1 MAADGVDLV
10 DEDDGGGVLLGLVEQ
25 VAHARGA
32 HADEHLDELGGG
44 HGEEGHAGLAGD
56 GLGQEGL
63 TGSGRAVEEDA
74 LGDLGA
80 DGAELLGLGEELADL
95 LELLDGLVLAGDV
108 VEGDV
113 GHLLGT
119 DFRLGAAEAHGAA
132 APAAHATDEPPHEAA
147 QQQGGDEQLDEGGPP
162 AGGGHH
168 GVEALLGGG
177 GLHEAVDLLGL
188 GVGVGELDLL
198 AHRAGL
204 DALLLGLDVGGGEV
218 QLDALVAVDDGDR
231 LDRVRL
237 VPQERQAVGGV
248 DGAVAEHRGEDGPAE
263 DDDQKEGHQPQE
275 RVAQGVAELAVALAA
290 VVLTGLARLPRVL
303 AAGLA
308 PRIFHRAVGP
318 FNILIPQTLA
328 DSTAKVPLRL
338 LTFAPGV
345 AGRSGGVGAPRRR
358 APMSPALP
366 TLPHRMPTPTWTH
379 LAASPTLPRGRTF
392 GPEDSAPEGSP
403 RTRGRPTARRGS
415 PPTTSGTA
423 TQVAN
428 DQDTRHRAITT
439 AVGSDCLLLSVLDQ
453 QLLRSIC
460 AFLTCPT
467 ALSHHSNVRMVLT
480 TARCDRYRSCCWR
493 RGTASAALT
502 IGAPAFSA
510 LFFVQ
515 CVAKIARKRPS
526 HGPGPIKP
534 SSKPEAI
541 TTSMPN

>member
-1 MAADGVDLV
+1 MAGLVVGGDALLVIAHDAGALLRAGDDAVDGLVQGPVVDEVGVGARGEQSGLVEDVGQVRAGEAGGALGHEVEVDVVGQGLALGVDLEDGGPPGHVRGLDADLPVEAAGAQEGRVQDVGAVGGGDEDDVGVGVEAVHLDEELVEGLLALVVPAAGAGTAVAADGVDLV

-32 HADEHLDELGGG
+32 DADEHLDELGCG
-44 HGEEGHAGLAGD
+44 HGEEGHARLAGD

-80 DGAELLGLGEELADL
+80 DGAELLRLGEELADL

-113 GHLLGT
+113 GHLLGA

-132 APAAHATDEPPHEAA
+132 APAAHAAQHPPHEAA
-147 QQQGGDEQLDEGGPP
+147 QQQGRHEQLDEGGPP

-188 GVGVGELDLL
+188 GVGVRELDLL

-248 DGAVAEHRGEDGPAE
+248 DGAVAEHRGENGPAE

-345 AGRSGGVGAPRRR
+345 AGMIRRCGPTGGLLAPRTHPRAEDCSQGVSPQAYGAPRRR
-358 APMSPALP
+358 
-366 TLPHRMPTPTWTH
+366 R
-379 LAASPTLPRGRTF
+379 
-392 GPEDSAPEGSP
+392 
-403 RTRGRPTARRGS
+403 
-415 PPTTSGTA
+415 
-423 TQVAN
+423 
-428 DQDTRHRAITT
+428 
-439 AVGSDCLLLSVLDQ
+439 
-453 QLLRSIC
+453 
-460 AFLTCPT
+460 
-467 ALSHHSNVRMVLT
+467 
-480 TARCDRYRSCCWR
+480 
-493 RGTASAALT
+493 
-502 IGAPAFSA
+502 
-510 LFFVQ
+510 
-515 CVAKIARKRPS
+515 
-526 HGPGPIKP
+526 
-534 SSKPEAI
+534 
-541 TTSMPN
+541 